1 MTTYGLTAEG
11 FVPKTAAEI
20 LADLGAAQR
29 ASPAL
34 GADWVDNAESPAG
47 TLNGIVAN
55 ALGAAWEAIGTVYAS
70 RRPDGASFA
79 GLTALS
85 SITGTVR
92 KSATKGTVTLT
103 LSVGAGRTI
112 PAGSIAAV
120 DGQPANRW
128 VTTAAAVN
136 STGST
141 ASVDVTAEA
150 ETAGAYAA
158 NAGTITAI
166 VTPVTGWLGVTNTYD
181 ASSGKA
187 AELDAALRLRRE
199 SEVYA
204 QGLSTLPSVARAVRA
219 VSGVAVATVVE
230 NDTDLDE
237 RFSGGLPPHSIEVIV
252 QGGSDSAVA
261 AAIWSS
267 KGDGIRT
274 YGSSSASIV
283 DDTGATR
290 VVYLT
295 RPSTVNSYAEVAVEV
310 DPAAYAGDAAL
321 AAAIANVTTGQLA
334 GSPIRR
340 SDLFA
345 AARAVAGVI
354 DCTNVRLG
362 RSSVDLFAANL
373 TSGARELLKLA
384 SGRVTILGTS

>member
-1 MTTYGLTAEG
+1 MTYGLTPEG
-11 FVPKTAAEI
+11 FTPKTAAEI
-20 LADLGAAQR
+20 LSALGTAQR

-34 GADWVDNAESPAG
+34 GSDWVDNAESPAG
-47 TLNGIVAN
+47 VLNGIFAN
-55 ALGAAWEAIGTVYAS
+55 ELGAAWEAIGVVYAS

-92 KSATKGTVTLT
+92 KAATKGTVTLT

-112 PAGSIAAV
+112 PAGSVAAV
-120 DGQPANRW
+120 DGQPTNRW
-128 VTTAAAVN
+128 VTLTAAVN
-136 STGST
+136 ATGST

-150 ETAGAYAA
+150 EVAGASVA

-166 VTPVTGWLGVTNTYD
+166 ATPVTGWLAVTNTYD
-181 ASSGKA
+181 AATGKA
-187 AELDAALRLRRE
+187 SELDVALRLRRE
-199 SEVYA
+199 NEVYA

-219 VSGVAVATVVE
+219 VSGVAVATIVE
-230 NDTDLDE
+230 NDTDTDE

-261 AAIWSS
+261 AAIWSA

-274 YGSSSASIV
+274 YGSSSATVV
-283 DDTGATR
+283 DETGATR
-290 VVYLT
+290 TVYFT
-295 RPSTVNSYAEVAVEV
+295 RPSTVNAYAEVAVEI

-321 AAAIANVTTGQLA
+321 AAVIANVTTGQLA

-345 AARAVAGVI
+345 AARGVAGVI

-362 RSSVDLFAANL
+362 RAALELFTANL
-373 TSGARELLKLA
+373 TSSARDLLKLA
-384 SGRVTILGTS
+384 AGRVTVLGTS

>member
-1 MTTYGLTAEG
+1 MTYGLTPEG

-20 LADLGAAQR
+20 LSALGTAQR

-47 TLNGIVAN
+47 VLNGIFAN
-55 ALGAAWEAIGTVYAS
+55 ELGAAWEAIGTVYAS

-92 KSATKGTVTLT
+92 KVATKGTVTLT

-112 PAGSIAAV
+112 PAGSVAHVA
-120 DGQPANRW
+120 GQPTNRW
-128 VTTAAAVN
+128 VTLTAAVN
-136 STGST
+136 ATGST
-141 ASVDVTAEA
+141 ASVSVTAEA
-150 ETAGAYAA
+150 EVAGASVA
-158 NAGTITAI
+158 NAGTITVIA
-166 VTPVTGWLGVTNTYD
+166 TPVTGWLAVTNTYD
-181 ASSGKA
+181 AATGKA
-187 AELDAALRLRRE
+187 SELDVALRLRRE
-199 SEVYA
+199 HEVYA

-219 VSGVAVATVVE
+219 LSGVAVTTIVE
-230 NDTDLDE
+230 NDTDTDE

-261 AAIWSS
+261 AAIWSA

-274 YGSSSASIV
+274 YGSSSATVI
-283 DDTGATR
+283 DETGATR
-290 VVYLT
+290 TVYFT
-295 RPSTVNSYAEVAVEV
+295 RPSTVNAYAEVAVEV

-321 AAAIANVTTGQLA
+321 AAVIANVTTGQLA

-345 AARAVAGVI
+345 AARGVAGVI

-362 RSSVDLFAANL
+362 RSALELFTANL
-373 TSGARELLKLA
+373 TSAARELLKLA
-384 SGRVTILGTS
+384 AGRVTVLGTS

>member
-1 MTTYGLTAEG
+1 MTYGLTPDG
-11 FVPKTAAEI
+11 FTPKTAAEI
-20 LADLGAAQR
+20 LSALGTAQR

-34 GADWVDNAESPAG
+34 GSDWVDNAESPAG
-47 TLNGIVAN
+47 VLNGIIAN
-55 ALGAAWEAIGTVYAS
+55 ELGAAWEAIGVVYAS

-92 KSATKGTVTLT
+92 KSATKGTVTVT

-112 PAGSIAAV
+112 PAGSVAAV
-120 DGQPANRW
+120 DGQPTNRW
-128 VTTAAAVN
+128 VTLESAVN

-150 ETAGAYAA
+150 EVAGAYVA

-166 VTPVTGWLGVTNTYD
+166 ATPVTGWLGVTNASD
-181 ASSGKA
+181 AASGKA
-187 AELDAALRLRRE
+187 AELDVALRLRRE
-199 SEVYA
+199 REVYA

-219 VSGVAVATVVE
+219 VAGVAVATVVE
-230 NDTDLDE
+230 NETDTDQ

-261 AAIWSS
+261 AAIWAS

-274 YGSSSASIV
+274 YGSTSATVV
-283 DDTGATR
+283 DETGATR
-290 VVYLT
+290 VVYFT
-295 RPSTVNSYAEVAVEV
+295 RPTAVNAYAEVAVEI

-321 AAAIANVTTGQLA
+321 AAMIANVTTGQLA

-345 AARAVAGVI
+345 AARGVAGVI

-362 RSSVDLFAANL
+362 RASTDFFTANL
-373 TSGARELLKLA
+373 TASARELLKLA
-384 SGRVTILGTS
+384 SGRVTVLGTS